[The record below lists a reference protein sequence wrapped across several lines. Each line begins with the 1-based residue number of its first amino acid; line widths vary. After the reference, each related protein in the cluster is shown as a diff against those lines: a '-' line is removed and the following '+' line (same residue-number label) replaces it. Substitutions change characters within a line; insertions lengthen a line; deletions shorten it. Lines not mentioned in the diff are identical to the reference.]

1 MRTGRIP
8 DGHRASS
15 ALSPAPSVSRPLAVA
30 LVSLLVALLSLVTAL
45 FAVFIPPMPTAAG
58 RQVEVQGREKEDEAS
73 LLDHMVLMQRYVE
86 KAALAS
92 DAGNAALTSF
102 YADKISERATR
113 VIDGGYVVDGI
124 DVSAIAAEVADPRAS
139 ALVDAAASGDRAAFD
154 QAYAVMVDGCNTCHK
169 RAGYGLVHIRRPG
182 ADVYPSQV
190 FEE

>member
-1 MRTGRIP
+1 MSPFPTPTAVTRT
-8 DGHRASS
+8 
-15 ALSPAPSVSRPLAVA
+15 
-30 LVSLLVALLSLVTAL
+30 LLVALLSLAVALLSLLTAL
-45 FAVFIPPMPTAAG
+45 FATFAPPIPSETTRASERAT
-58 RQVEVQGREKEDEAS
+58 RARADEAT

-92 DAGNAALTSF
+92 DAGNWPLTSF
-102 YADKISERATR
+102 YADKIVERATR